1 MRKFSLLMVAVVL
14 LTASC
19 SEKKKPA
26 MNPVGVWQNTT
37 HWDNNAITLTVNPDS
52 TMLFKAE
59 KSFCPGTKFFVSW
72 GKWHIEN
79 DTILVMEQFT
89 DGRKKDLGELFPE
102 LVQTQRDSS
111 NVIGLSLSARL
122 VLRDSLIHDL
132 NPDGTASMER
142 YYRKTSEI
150 PSKAQ

>member
-1 MRKFSLLMVAVVL
+1 MRKFSLWLVVITFSAV
-14 LTASC
+14 SC

-26 MNPVGVWQNTT
+26 LNPVGVWQNTT

-102 LVQTQRDSS
+102 LIQTQRDSG
-111 NVIGLSLSARL
+111 NVIGLALSARL
-122 VLRDSLIHDL
+122 IIGDSLIHDV
-132 NPDGTASMER
+132 NPDGSASTER
-142 YYRKTSEI
+142 VYRKTSEI
-150 PSKAQ
+150 PAKAQ